1 MNTEDPTQV
10 GEQNKSKKN
19 KRKKIKIQVKIN
31 ELEENKYK
39 SQFLKTKKHILLT
52 NLRKKSKNT
61 EIKLEME
68 SGFIT
73 NP

>member
-39 SQFLKTKKHILLT
+39 S
-52 NLRKKSKNT
+52 
-61 EIKLEME
+61 
-68 SGFIT
+68 
-73 NP
+73 